1 MAISNIKLII
11 GLGNPEEQY
20 TNTRH
25 NIGYRVVDE
34 LINKYQA
41 YWHIW
46 NQLIVLGGDK
56 ISFFSRNNVHLYV
69 NYSNKLDANLYIGY
83 KKLILLLKPTTG
95 MNSSGESI
103 LKACNEF
110 KLKPSQILVIYDDI
124 NLPIGTIRVREAG
137 SSGGHKGV
145 QSIIDC
151 LETRCFNRLRIGVG
165 KPDKTQSILDY
176 VLSEETNIEA
186 TNMSI
191 KKAAEVVD
199 YMLDGIIKQG
209 DTFNYVT

>member
-1 MAISNIKLII
+1 MAISNIKLIV

-20 TNTRH
+20 ANTRH

-34 LINKYQA
+34 LIKIYST
-41 YWHIW
+41 WPT
-46 NQLIVLGGDK
+46 
-56 ISFFSRNNVHLYV
+56 ISFFNSLLEGNI
-69 NYSNKLDANLYIGY
+69 YIGY
-83 KKLILLLKPTTG
+83 KNLVYMLKPTTG
-95 MNSSGESI
+95 MNTSGQSI

-110 KLKPSQILVIYDDI
+110 NLKPSQILVIYDDI

-145 QSIIDC
+145 QSIIDS
-151 LETRCFNRLRIGVG
+151 LETTCFNRLRIGVG
-165 KPDKTQSILDY
+165 KPDKTESILDY

-191 KKAAEVVD
+191 KKATEVVD

-209 DTFNYVT
+209 DTFNHVT

>member
-1 MAISNIKLII
+1 MAISNIKLIV
-11 GLGNPEEQY
+11 GLGNPQEQY

-25 NIGYRVVDE
+25 NIGYKVVDE

-110 KLKPSQILVIYDDI
+110 NLKPSQILVIYDDI

-145 QSIIDC
+145 QSIIDS
-151 LETRCFNRLRIGVG
+151 LESEDFNRLKVGVG
-165 KPDKTQSILDY
+165 KPNKIESILDY

-191 KKAAEVVD
+191 KKATEVVD

-209 DTFNYVT
+209 DTFNHVT

>member
-1 MAISNIKLII
+1 MAISNIRLII

-20 TNTRH
+20 ANTRH
-25 NIGYRVVDE
+25 NIGYKVVDE

-56 ISFFSRNNVHLYV
+56 ISFFSRNNVRLYV

-110 KLKPSQILVIYDDI
+110 NLKPSQILVIYDDI

-145 QSIIDC
+145 QSIIDS
-151 LETRCFNRLRIGVG
+151 LETTCFNRLRIGVG
-165 KPDKTQSILDY
+165 KPDKTESILDY

-191 KKAAEVVD
+191 KKATEVVD

-209 DTFNYVT
+209 DTFNHVT